1 MVKNSVTRPVMP
13 VLTIDLLKG
22 RLKANSK
29 LNLSVNLL
37 FSLIAVSSSDTTY
50 CVPGANSVTHLH
62 VQFQTGNFPQKMVY
76 KKVKQKNR
84 GTVITSLLLTVSRR
98 DRNFTPFI
106 IH

>member
-1 MVKNSVTRPVMP
+1 MVKNSVTQPVTP

-37 FSLIAVSSSDTTY
+37 FSLIAVSSSDTRC
-50 CVPGANSVTHLH
+50 CVHGANSVTHLH

-84 GTVITSLLLTVSRR
+84 GTVITSLLLAVSRR

>member
-1 MVKNSVTRPVMP
+1 MVKNRVTRPVTP
-13 VLTIDLLKG
+13 VLMIDLLKG

-50 CVPGANSVTHLH
+50 CVPWANSVTHLH

-84 GTVITSLLLTVSRR
+84 GTVITSLLLAVSRR

>member
-1 MVKNSVTRPVMP
+1 MVKNSVTRPVTP

-37 FSLIAVSSSDTTY
+37 FSLIAVFSSD
-50 CVPGANSVTHLH
+50 SVTHLH

-84 GTVITSLLLTVSRR
+84 GTVITSLLLAVSRR

>member
-1 MVKNSVTRPVMP
+1 MVKNSVTQPVTP
-13 VLTIDLLKG
+13 VLTTDLLKG

-37 FSLIAVSSSDTTY
+37 FSLIAVSSSDTR
-50 CVPGANSVTHLH
+50 CWVHGANSVTHLH

-84 GTVITSLLLTVSRR
+84 GTVITSLLLAVSRR

>member
-1 MVKNSVTRPVMP
+1 MVKNSVTQPVTP
-13 VLTIDLLKG
+13 VLTMDLLKG

-37 FSLIAVSSSDTTY
+37 FSLIAVSSSD
-50 CVPGANSVTHLH
+50 SVTHLH

-84 GTVITSLLLTVSRR
+84 GTVITSLLLAVSRR
-98 DRNFTPFI
+98 DRNLTPFI